1 MNVAMGA
8 IADAE
13 STGPSCML
21 MSVMLECFASLLT
34 MATRPCLHRCQS
46 QPIVGV
52 ACLPHP
58 YRVLPTLPVVH
69 GTAKVQRSPG

>member
-34 MATRPCLHRCQS
+34 MATRHCLHRCQS

-52 ACLPHP
+52 ACLPP
-58 YRVLPTLPVVH
+58 PPRVLPTLRVVH
-69 GTAKVQRSPG
+69 GTAKVQRSPE